1 MELMMSIAQLLVDN
15 LKMSK
20 TMTENL
26 LADFSEQDMLF
37 RPAKGANHATWQIG
51 HLAMSTWGM
60 VSGCD
65 PTIESPVAKE
75 TRFEKKTSSVDDP
88 AKFPKKAEVIK
99 LFGDAMDAAA
109 AWVGKLS
116 EADMAKP
123 SPERMQK
130 FAPTVGNVALLL
142 ASHPMM
148 HLGQYTVAR
157 RALGKPVLF

>member
-1 MELMMSIAQLLVDN
+1 MELMMSVAQLLVDN
-15 LKMSK
+15 IKLSKM
-20 TMTENL
+20 MTENL

-51 HLAMSTWGM
+51 HLATATWGM
-60 VSGCD
+60 MQGCD
-65 PTIESPVAKE
+65 PTTKSPVADE
-75 TRFEKKTSSVDDP
+75 TRFKKEAAGGDD
-88 AKFPKKAEVIK
+88 AAQFPKKAEVIK
-99 LFGDAMDAAA
+99 MFTDAMDAAA
-109 AWVGKLS
+109 AWAGKLT

-157 RALGKPVLF
+157 RALGKPVIF